1 MKGAGKVWWGSLRFR
16 LLISFIVITLLPLGA
31 YSFYSINKSKTI
43 LKEQYGIQ
51 TQQLLSTNL
60 SDILEAEQRIVVELA
75 HTPIV
80 KSMDYQQAEPYFQR
94 FIRDNPQ
101 YSHLLICD
109 PTGTEI
115 AHSEGAEHHGK
126 NIADKEYFKTPW
138 ETSKPVIADAT
149 FSTSTGRKIV
159 GLGAP
164 IYNEANE
171 KIGVVVGFIK
181 LEFISE
187 RVTSKK
193 ISENGYTFMLNK
205 NGEYIGHPET
215 KKLLEENPLKDNA
228 ANQQYK
234 DILKKMLAQGS
245 GVEETVINGQK
256 MIINYKPANINGWSI
271 AAVSPLEEV
280 YALSDKL
287 EQDTWKAMLIIALLL
302 LVVVTLVTNS
312 ILKPIKQYVTLVEKG
327 DFSYR
332 VTGNDELGT
341 AFKKL
346 AADLQSMLASVDSGI
361 EKLTSSSELFKNIS
375 ETSATAAND
384 VSGRVQNIAEAAQ
397 VQRDKV
403 SEINTFI
410 SKLNNQLLSMQEEL
424 ENSQSS
430 SDQAYFTAKNGQHLV
445 VQMASSIE
453 TLNQKTHQINIIV
466 DTISSIADQT
476 NLLALNAAI
485 EAARAG
491 DSGRGFAVVAEEV
504 RKLASQSSDAT
515 NKIGTLVQD
524 IRSDID
530 SVVALTVKR
539 GNSNNVV
546 SAFEE
551 ILAKSQVTSDGVAS
565 LVAVALEIQRDS
577 QLIEK
582 EVGQF
587 ASIIAKTAEDTVGI
601 AEYTQEQTATVEELT
616 SSAEELNNLAANM
629 KEEINRFKY

>member
-1 MKGAGKVWWGSLRFR
+1 MKGAGKVWWGSLRVR
-16 LLISFIVITLLPLGA
+16 LLISFIVITLLPLGG
-31 YSFYSINKSKTI
+31 YSFYSINKSKMI

-60 SDILEAEQRIVVELA
+60 SDILEAEQRIVMELA

-80 KSMDYQQAEPYFQR
+80 KSMNYQQAEPYFQR
-94 FIRDNPQ
+94 FIKDNPQ

-138 ETSKPVIADAT
+138 ETSKSVIADAT

-181 LEFISE
+181 LEFISD

-193 ISENGYTFMLNK
+193 ISQNGYTFMLNK

-228 ANQQYK
+228 TNQQYK

-245 GVEETVINGQK
+245 GVEETVINDHK

-302 LVVVTLVTNS
+302 LVVVTFVTNS

-332 VTGNDELGT
+332 ITGNDELGT

-346 AADLQSMLASVDSGI
+346 ANDLQRMLASIDSGI

-384 VSGRVQNIAEAAQ
+384 VSGKVQNIAEAAQ
-397 VQRDKV
+397 VQRGKM

-410 SKLNNQLLSMQEEL
+410 SKLNKQLLKMQEEL

-445 VQMASSIE
+445 KQMASSIE
-453 TLNQKTHQINIIV
+453 TLNQKTHQINTIV

-515 NKIGTLVQD
+515 NKIGALVQD

-530 SVVALTVKR
+530 SVVVLTVKQ

-546 SAFEE
+546 SAFED

-565 LVAVALEIQRDS
+565 LVAVSSEIRRDS

-587 ASIIAKTAEDTVGI
+587 ASIIAKTAEDAVGI

-629 KEEINRFKY
+629 REEINRFKY